1 MNSVYDLLERL
12 QEILK
17 GADGQNVFN
26 EYQKTL
32 IEEQNKDLY
41 VTIGIKEV
49 ISDSPYQTP
58 SSRVYS
64 SKVVFSVNIVC
75 DIKKS
80 YQDIYAYFDAII
92 LDRLL
97 NLVYADKIYTKPLEF
112 NPKLNK
118 LQLYSEFTINS
129 SMIFHS

>member
-1 MNSVYDLLERL
+1 MNFVYDLLERL

-26 EYQKTL
+26 EYQQTL

-58 SSRVYS
+58 LSRVYS

>member
-129 SMIFHS
+129 SMIFGS

>member
-26 EYQKTL
+26 EYQQTL
-32 IEEQNKDLY
+32 IEEQNQDLY

-58 SSRVYS
+58 LSRVYS

>member
-26 EYQKTL
+26 EYQQTL
-32 IEEQNKDLY
+32 IEEQNQDLY

-49 ISDSPYQTP
+49 TSDSPYQTP
-58 SSRVYS
+58 LSRVYS

-75 DIKKS
+75 DIRKS

>member
-26 EYQKTL
+26 EYQQTL

-129 SMIFHS
+129 SMIFGS

>member
-32 IEEQNKDLY
+32 IEEQNQDLY

-58 SSRVYS
+58 LSRVYS

-75 DIKKS
+75 DIRKS

-129 SMIFHS
+129 SMIFGS

>member
-32 IEEQNKDLY
+32 IEEQNQDLY

-49 ISDSPYQTP
+49 TSDSPYQTP
-58 SSRVYS
+58 LSRVYS

-75 DIKKS
+75 DIRKS
-80 YQDIYAYFDAII
+80 YQDIYAYFDAVI

-129 SMIFHS
+129 SMIFGS

>member
-32 IEEQNKDLY
+32 IEEQNQDLY

-64 SKVVFSVNIVC
+64 SKVVFSVNILC
-75 DIKKS
+75 DIRKS

-97 NLVYADKIYTKPLEF
+97 ILRCVAY
-112 NPKLNK
+112 
-118 LQLYSEFTINS
+118 
-129 SMIFHS
+129 

>member
-1 MNSVYDLLERL
+1 MLFRS
-12 QEILK
+12 
-17 GADGQNVFN
+17 DGQNVFN

-32 IEEQNKDLY
+32 IEEQNQDLY

-58 SSRVYS
+58 LSRVYS

-129 SMIFHS
+129 SMIFGS

>member
-32 IEEQNKDLY
+32 IEEQNQDLY

-49 ISDSPYQTP
+49 TSDSPYQTP

-129 SMIFHS
+129 SMIFGS

>member
-32 IEEQNKDLY
+32 IEEQNQDLY

-49 ISDSPYQTP
+49 TSDSPYQTP

-75 DIKKS
+75 DIRKS

-129 SMIFHS
+129 SMIFGS

>member
-1 MNSVYDLLERL
+1 MNSVYDLLEQL

-17 GADGQNVFN
+17 GADGQNVFT
-26 EYQKTL
+26 EYQQTL
-32 IEEQNKDLY
+32 IEEQNQDLY
-41 VTIGIKEV
+41 VTIGIKE
-49 ISDSPYQTP
+49 ITSDSPYRIS

-64 SKVVFSVNIVC
+64 SKVVFSVNIVS
-75 DIKKS
+75 DTRKS
-80 YQDIYAYFDAII
+80 YQDIYAYFDTVI

-129 SMIFHS
+129 SMIFGS

>member
-26 EYQKTL
+26 EYQQTL
-32 IEEQNKDLY
+32 IEEQNQDLY

-49 ISDSPYQTP
+49 TSDSPYQTP

-75 DIKKS
+75 DIRKS
-80 YQDIYAYFDAII
+80 YQDIYAYFDAVI

-129 SMIFHS
+129 SMIFGS

>member
-26 EYQKTL
+26 EYQQTL
-32 IEEQNKDLY
+32 IEEQNQDLY

-49 ISDSPYQTP
+49 TSDSPYQTP
-58 SSRVYS
+58 LSRVYS

>member
-32 IEEQNKDLY
+32 IEEQNQDLY

-49 ISDSPYQTP
+49 TSDSPYQTP

-64 SKVVFSVNIVC
+64 SKVVFSVNILC
-75 DIKKS
+75 DIRKS

-97 NLVYADKIYTKPLEF
+97 NLVYADKIHTKPLEF

-129 SMIFHS
+129 SMIFGS

>member
-26 EYQKTL
+26 EYQQKL
-32 IEEQNKDLY
+32 IEEQNQDLY

-49 ISDSPYQTP
+49 TSDSPYQTP

-75 DIKKS
+75 DIRKS

-129 SMIFHS
+129 SMIFGS